1 MIDEDKLN
9 SNFKKQRN
17 FSHYVDRLFEDFIP
31 TLELIFGRRL
41 TKDEKKGIEEVLEP
55 LKSPSQ
61 ELAQKVENLK
71 NGYDESTLLEISE
84 DFIRKIVP
92 DSCQVESP
100 LEYVRGRLFKPTQST
115 VEFIK
120 KSKYV
125 QYLDCISQII
135 DSGMGK
141 GTGQVIAYMSDVNG
155 AEDDL
160 QAWGQAIGSSMGKI
174 VKYLTPDRKRFSE
187 RLAIRCIGEYGKM
200 SGVYERLIAII
211 AGFVSIGPKRIPN
224 YSSYRRRSL
233 AKNLKRIENKGWS
246 TITNEFDS
254 LIRNSIAHQSYVRVP
269 AERIVRFSD
278 RRSGQ
283 EELVSYK
290 LLFEKTRELV
300 CLVLALSKFMGLVDD
315 ALLRNF
321 ISSTLSLPKST

>member
-17 FSHYVDRLFEDFIP
+17 FSHYVDRLFEDLIP
-31 TLELIFGRRL
+31 TLELMFGRRL
-41 TKDEKKGIEEVLEP
+41 TKDEKKEIEKVLEP

-61 ELAQKVENLK
+61 DFAQKVESLK
-71 NGYDESTLLEISE
+71 NGYDESNLLGISE
-84 DFIRKIVP
+84 DFIRKSIP
-92 DSCQVESP
+92 DSCQGESP
-100 LEYVRGRLFKPTQST
+100 LEYVRGRLFEPTQPT

-125 QYLDCISQII
+125 QYVDCIRQII

-141 GTGQVIAYMSDVNG
+141 GTGQVIAYISAVNG
-155 AEDDL
+155 TEADL
-160 QAWGQAIGSSMGKI
+160 QTWGQAIASSMGKI

-187 RLAIRCIGEYGKM
+187 RLALRCIDEYGKM
-200 SGVYERLIAII
+200 SGVYERLVAII

-224 YSSYRRRSL
+224 YSSYRRKSL
-233 AKNLKRIENKGWS
+233 AKNMRRIENKGWS
-246 TITNEFDS
+246 TITNEFAS

-278 RRSGQ
+278 PRSGQ
-283 EELVSYK
+283 EESVSYK

-300 CLVLALSKFMGLVDD
+300 CLVLALSQFMGLVDD